1 MAGPG
6 KSGPPRKGQEEV
18 EFARLKADVIRM
30 RSANMTHAEIARRTG
45 LSRPSVTQMLPRIY
59 REFLVEA
66 GVEDLLAI
74 QFRRCERVIEEF
86 WSNIIAPTSFDE
98 KLKAA
103 ETVFKFMKREA
114 DLFGLDA
121 GKRIDLKVSDN
132 NAANANA
139 ETIADNVERFMDL
152 ADKLVKDGIGSGRVM
167 LTTRPDGVSEA
178 VDADLVEENARCD
191 LRPFSLAELA
201 GEGGGPIRTPEPPA
215 PPTQDWREF
224 LSERQL
230 AREGAGRHPQAVEVE
245 ERPPGRWF
253 KGRFIPLEEGVE
265 VVST

>member
-18 EFARLKADVIRM
+18 AFARLKADVIRM

-45 LSRPSVTQMLPRIY
+45 LSRPTVTQMLPRVY
-59 REFLVEA
+59 REFLAEA

-74 QFRRCERVIEEF
+74 HFRRCEVVIGEF
-86 WSNIIAPTSFDE
+86 WDNIIAPTSFDE

-103 ETVFKFMKREA
+103 EMVLKMMKREA

-152 ADKLVKDGIGSGRVM
+152 ADKLVKDGIGSGRVIF
-167 LTTRPDGVSEA
+167 TTRPDGVSEA
-178 VDADLVEENARCD
+178 VDGDLVEEDSRSE

-201 GEGGGPIRTPEPPA
+201 GEGGAPIRTPEPSSPPA
-215 PPTQDWREF
+215 QDWREF
-224 LSERQL
+224 LTERQI
-230 AREGAGRHPQAVEVE
+230 AREGAGREQQAVEAD
-245 ERPPGRWF
+245 ERHPGHWI
-253 KGRFIPLEEGVE
+253 KGIYIPQENGVE